1 MPRRA
6 RMHGSGH
13 RRLLKNEFF
22 SNLLVWC
29 PENNFTKISLT
40 PTPLPEGEGFKSY
53 LLPPGEGRG

>member
-22 SNLLVWC
+22 SNLVCSTSGILVI
-29 PENNFTKISLT
+29 T
-40 PTPLPEGEGFKSY
+40 
-53 LLPPGEGRG
+53 GRADRHNLGAPHR